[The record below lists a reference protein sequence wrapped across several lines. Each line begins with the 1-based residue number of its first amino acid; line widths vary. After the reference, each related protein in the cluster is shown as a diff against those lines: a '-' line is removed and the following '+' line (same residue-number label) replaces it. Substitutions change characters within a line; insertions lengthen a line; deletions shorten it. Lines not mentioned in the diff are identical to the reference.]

1 MKAKIRKK
9 KYNDRELEKL
19 WDEFEDVTMVED
31 EKKRLKLASKWL
43 HFDAGTYDDEI
54 LEWFNKNY
62 SRGVE
67 CLIEGNT
74 PIVLMEE
81 IMDYCQAALCK
92 TDGGYIVIDQE
103 DNSEVEGVCKTVS
116 DIIEKLMPRLE
127 EMWDELYIGLEDYE
141 PERKVAGKK
150 HPLTCED
157 WWAIYQK
164 YKDSKNSDIQEFFED
179 YEREFAYV
187 DFIMNR
193 QDEVDLDALA
203 ECWTYSKREEHTC
216 NESYTYDE
224 TPNGVMRVIMESFEI
239 RIFKE
244 KDEYFYSF
252 VEKGKK
258 PCKSVAE
265 ILKHFRDMFDEIY
278 TDILSSFNPFILE
291 DAPIT
296 IKGWWN
302 LYQNHKDDSDE
313 KAKEFF
319 EMFRGAFL
327 AIDLILHKADE
338 VDIDEVAEK

>member
-1 MKAKIRKK
+1 MT
-9 KYNDRELEKL
+9 KL
-19 WDEFEDVTMVED
+19 
-31 EKKRLKLASKWL
+31 R
-43 HFDAGTYDDEI
+43 
-54 LEWFNKNY
+54 
-62 SRGVE
+62 
-67 CLIEGNT
+67 
-74 PIVLMEE
+74 
-81 IMDYCQAALCK
+81 
-92 TDGGYIVIDQE
+92 
-103 DNSEVEGVCKTVS
+103 
-116 DIIEKLMPRLE
+116 
-127 EMWDELYIGLEDYE
+127 
-141 PERKVAGKK
+141 
-150 HPLTCED
+150 
-157 WWAIYQK
+157 
-164 YKDSKNSDIQEFFED
+164 
-179 YEREFAYV
+179 
-187 DFIMNR
+187 
-193 QDEVDLDALA
+193 
-203 ECWTYSKREEHTC
+203 
-216 NESYTYDE
+216 
-224 TPNGVMRVIMESFEI
+224 NGVMRVIMESFEI

-258 PCKSVAE
+258 PCKSVTE

>member
-1 MKAKIRKK
+1 MKAKIREK
-9 KYNDRELEKL
+9 KYNDRELERL

-74 PIVLMEE
+74 PIVIMEE
-81 IMDYCQAALCK
+81 IMDYCHAALRK

-103 DNSEVEGVCKTVS
+103 CDSEVEGVCKTVG
-116 DIIEKLMPRLE
+116 DILE
-127 EMWDELYIGLEDYE
+127 VLRPQLEALWNDLYIISDDYDIK
-141 PERKVAGKK
+141 RKVAGEKR
-150 HPLTCED
+150 PSTCED
-157 WWAIYQK
+157 WWAIYEK
-164 YKDSKNSDIQEFFED
+164 YKNSKSSNIHDFFED
-179 YEREFAYV
+179 YAREFEFV

-193 QDEVDLDALA
+193 QDEVDLDELV
-203 ECWTYSKREEHTC
+203 ECWTYSKSEVHTC
-216 NESYTYDE
+216 NESYTCDE

-252 VEKGKK
+252 VGKGKK
-258 PCKSVAE
+258 PCKSVVD

-291 DAPIT
+291 DDPIT
-296 IKGWWN
+296 IKGWWK

-319 EMFRGAFL
+319 EMFRGEFL